1 MKLPVNT
8 VLYRILKLLGF
19 PVIWE
24 KSVGAVLFCTR
35 SGRREYLIL
44 RYPSGHYEFPRG
56 HAEVGETEEETLRR
70 EVREET
76 GIGTLNMYPFR
87 TENRFFYV
95 AHGSER
101 VRRIREGRGVWIFK
115 CVFFYPACTEEI
127 HVSLS
132 HEHQEWL
139 WLPYDEAVR
148 TVTYVNAKSIL
159 ERTERYLNERA
170 TVEQTEEIKGV

>member
-8 VLYRILKLLGF
+8 VLYNILKFFGF

-24 KSVGAVLFCTR
+24 KSVGAVLFCDT
-35 SGRREYLIL
+35 SGRRMYLIL

-56 HAEVGETEEETLRR
+56 HTEAGETEEETLRR
-70 EVREET
+70 EVHEET
-76 GIGTLNMYPFR
+76 GIESLTVYPFR

-101 VRRIREGRGVWIFK
+101 TRRIREGRGIWIFK
-115 CVFFYPACTEEI
+115 CVFFYPARTEETQ
-127 HVSLS
+127 VNLS

-139 WLPYDEAVR
+139 WLPYDEALK
-148 TVTYVNAKSIL
+148 TVTYVNARRIL
-159 ERTERYLNERA
+159 EQTEQYLNEGVG
-170 TVEQTEEIKGV
+170 VEQTDSIKGV